1 MLAWFELDH
10 SVNLKKK
17 KKKKKRIFR
26 KIKKKMINP
35 TCEDILLQ
43 LLRNFRREKVQ

>member
-10 SVNLKKK
+10 ALNLKKK
-17 KKKKKRIFR
+17 KKEREREFFR
-26 KIKKKMINP
+26 KMKKKMINP

-43 LLRNFRREKVQ
+43 VYNY